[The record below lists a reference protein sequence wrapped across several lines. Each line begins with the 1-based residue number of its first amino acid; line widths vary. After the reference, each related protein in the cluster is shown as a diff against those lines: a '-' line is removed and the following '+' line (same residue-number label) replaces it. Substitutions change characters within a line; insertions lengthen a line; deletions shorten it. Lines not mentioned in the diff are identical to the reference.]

1 MTRKR
6 KVNQEQVQPVQYDEQ
21 FKSDYLQ
28 YGMYVIKSRAIP
40 AVEDGLKP
48 VQRRILWTMYEDKL
62 TSNHGTKKS
71 AKIVGDVMGKYH
83 PHGDSSIYQALV
95 DMTQPWR
102 NFMPPAF
109 GETNFGNMLGDHA
122 AAMRYTETKLSK
134 FGDLF
139 VQNLKP
145 GVVPFKRNFSEDA
158 IEPELLPIKLPYLL
172 IAGADGIAV
181 GMKTR
186 IPPHNPVEA
195 INATIAYLKNNKIS
209 VDEIMKIMPGPDF
222 PTHGTIMNK
231 QDIKTFYETGTARLT
246 ICGHIRNGRKNELI
260 IDEIPYT
267 LSGNVDSGL
276 YMPLVD
282 SVKTD
287 KKFPGAVNVNSYSNR
302 NLEISVTARPG
313 TDMEKL
319 KQDLYA
325 KSKVQD
331 TMRCDFLAIV
341 DGAPKLLTLKEYFAE
356 YQRYQNQLIINTE
369 KMNIAS
375 ANKRLTIVNGLLV
388 ALPEIDV
395 IIDLVRHAP
404 NATAMK
410 QCLTKGKTSKIKWN
424 LKKHAKEAKTFSFT
438 AEQAEAILQT
448 PLRRLSQLDEKA
460 LTTEKKQLERTIK
473 QSQALIDSDVKR
485 RNYLIKELENI
496 LPLFKGLKRYTKL
509 SGKAKMQAAKHNI
522 KVVTD
527 YVALDRF
534 GYLHKLNKKTEVPQ
548 TIYQQDIKSNDTINF
563 FTNNGNC
570 YQLKLTDVPLQTP
583 KDKGISMAGLAKLS
597 PNEHGLIGPSGRIV
611 LGSELKDATIIQI
624 SSDGLGKL
632 VAGKEFISSR
642 HKTKATKFKT
652 KQSEL
657 MFASPVDLDQTK
669 YLVLVSK
676 QGLVKRLKLAD
687 LHTMGKLTNGNQI
700 SVPPEGDTL
709 VSAYLI
715 NDLEQTITINGKDY
729 QAKQIPLSKVN
740 HTMKQLA

>member
-1 MTRKR
+1 MTK
-6 KVNQEQVQPVQYDEQ
+6 KKKNIKEQVKPVQYDEQ
-21 FKSDYLQ
+21 FKKDYLE
-28 YGMYVIKSRAIP
+28 YGMYVIMSRAIP

-109 GETNFGNMLGDHA
+109 GETNFGSMLGDSA

-145 GVVPFKRNFSEDA
+145 GVVPFKNNFSEDA
-158 IEPELLPIKLPYLL
+158 IEPKLLPIKLPYLL

-195 INATIAYLKNNKIS
+195 INATIAYLKNNKIT
-209 VDEIMKIMPGPDF
+209 VNELMKIMPGPDF

-246 ICGHIRNGRKNELI
+246 ICGHISNGRKNELI

-302 NLEISVTARPG
+302 NLAISVTARQG
-313 TDMEKL
+313 TNMDKL

-369 KMNIAS
+369 KLKISNAK
-375 ANKRLTIVNGLLV
+375 KRLIIVDGLLV
-388 ALPEIDV
+388 ALPKIDV
-395 IIDLVRHAP
+395 IIDLVRHASS
-404 NATAMK
+404 TAIMK
-410 QCLTKGKTSKIKWN
+410 KCLMNGVTDKIKWE
-424 LKKHAKEAKTFSFT
+424 LKKHQKEAKTFNFT
-438 AEQAEAILQT
+438 EEQAEAILST

-460 LTTEKKQLERTIK
+460 LVKEQKQLQRTIK
-473 QSQALIDSDVKR
+473 SSQALIDSDIKR
-485 RNYLIKELENI
+485 RNLLIKELENI
-496 LPLFKGLKRYTKL
+496 LPLFKGLKRCTKL
-509 SGKAKMQAAKHNI
+509 SNKARMQAAKHTT

-527 YVALDRF
+527 YISLDRF
-534 GYLHKLNKKTEVPQ
+534 GYLHKLAKPAEINQSIYSTEIQ
-548 TIYQQDIKSNDTINF
+548 SNDQIGF
-563 FTNNGNC
+563 FTNLGNF
-570 YQLKLTDVPLQTP
+570 YQLPLQKVPIQTL
-583 KDKGISMAGLAKLS
+583 KDKGVSMAGLAKLE
-597 PNEHGLIGPSGRIV
+597 PNEHGLIGPAGQIV
-611 LGSELKDATIIQI
+611 LASKLAHTTIIQI
-624 SSDGLGKL
+624 TSDGLGKL
-632 VAGKEFISSR
+632 VTGDDFISSR
-642 HKTKATKFKT
+642 HKTKATKFKS

-657 MFASPVDLDQTK
+657 VFASPIDLQKVTSIIF
-669 YLVLVSK
+669 VSK
-676 QGLVKRLKLAD
+676 QGLVKKISVTELR
-687 LHTMGKLTNGNQI
+687 TMGKLTNGNQV
-700 SVPPEGDTL
+700 SVPPDGDSI
-709 VSAYLI
+709 VSVYLI
-715 NDLEQTITINGKDY
+715 DNTKNTVNINGKEY
-729 QAKQIPLSKVN
+729 KVNKVPLSKVH
-740 HTMKQLA
+740 HTMKKPS

>member
-1 MTRKR
+1 MVKQQNLITEKI
-6 KVNQEQVQPVQYDEQ
+6 KPVQYDEQ

-48 VQRRILWTMYEDKL
+48 VQRRILWTMFEDKL

-109 GETNFGNMLGDHA
+109 GETNFGSMLGDSA

-134 FGDLF
+134 YGDLF

-209 VDEIMKIMPGPDF
+209 VDELMKIMPGPDF
-222 PTHGTIMNK
+222 PTHGTILNR
-231 QDIKTFYETGTARLT
+231 QAIKTFYETGSAQLT
-246 ICGHIRNGRKNELI
+246 ICGHISNGRKNELI

-282 SVKTD
+282 SIKTD
-287 KKFPGAVNVNSYSNR
+287 RKFPGAVNVNSYSNR
-302 NLEISVTARPG
+302 NLAISITARPG
-313 TDMEKL
+313 TNLDKL

-369 KMNIAS
+369 KLQISS
-375 ANKRLTIVNGLLV
+375 AQKRLTIVNGLLI
-388 ALPEIDV
+388 ALPVIDV
-395 IIDLVRHAP
+395 IIDLVRHAKS
-404 NATAMK
+404 NAAMK
-410 QCLTKGKTSKIKWN
+410 NCLTSGKISAINWQ
-424 LKKHAKEAKTFSFT
+424 LKKHQKIAKDFSFT
-438 AEQAEAILQT
+438 DEQAEAILAT
-448 PLRRLSQLDEKA
+448 PLRRLSKLDENA
-460 LTTEKKQLERTIK
+460 LVKEQKQLQRIIEK
-473 QSQALIDSDVKR
+473 SQALINSDIKR
-485 RNYLIKELENI
+485 RNLLIKELQSY
-496 LPLFKGLKRYTKL
+496 LKLFQGLKRFTKL
-509 SGKAKMQAAKHNI
+509 SNKSKMQAAKYQV

-527 YVALDRF
+527 YLALDRF
-534 GYLHKLNKKTEVPQ
+534 GYLYKTTKP
-548 TIYQQDIKSNDTINF
+548 IKINQQIDSKEIKSNDYIGF
-563 FTNNGNC
+563 FTNLGNF
-570 YQLKLTDVPLQTP
+570 YQLKLAQIPLQTARE
-583 KDKGISMAGLAKLS
+583 KGISMAGLAKLE
-597 PNEHGLIGPSGRIV
+597 PNEHGLINNSGKIIV
-611 LGSELKDATIIQI
+611 GSELADSTIVQVT
-624 SSDGLGKL
+624 SDGLGKL
-632 VAGKEFISSR
+632 VAGKDFISSR
-642 HKTKATKFKT
+642 KKTKATKLKT
-652 KQSEL
+652 KQSEVI
-657 MFASPVDLDQTK
+657 FASPIDMKQTNS
-669 YLVLVSK
+669 LIFVSK
-676 QGLVKRLKLAD
+676 KGLVKRVALKD
-687 LHTMGKLTNGNQI
+687 LRLMGKLTNGNQI
-700 SVPPEGDTL
+700 SVPPDGDQLTD
-709 VSAYLI
+709 VYLI
-715 NDLEQTITINGKDY
+715 TNATKNVTVNGKQYDI
-729 QAKQIPLSKVN
+729 QNIPISKTN
-740 HTMKQLA
+740 HTMKQLT

>member
-1 MTRKR
+1 MVKQQNLI
-6 KVNQEQVQPVQYDEQ
+6 KEKIKPVQYDEQ

-48 VQRRILWTMYEDKL
+48 VQRRILWTMFEDKL

-109 GETNFGNMLGDHA
+109 GETNFGSMLGDSA

-134 FGDLF
+134 YGDLF

-158 IEPELLPIKLPYLL
+158 IEPKLLPIKLPYLL

-195 INATIAYLKNNKIS
+195 IKATIAYLKNNRIS
-209 VDEIMKIMPGPDF
+209 VDELMKIMPGPDF
-222 PTHGTIMNK
+222 PTHGTILNR
-231 QDIKTFYETGTARLT
+231 QAIKTFYETGSAQLT
-246 ICGHIRNGRKNELI
+246 ICGHISNGRKNELI

-282 SVKTD
+282 SIKTD

-302 NLEISVTARPG
+302 NLAISITARPG
-313 TDMEKL
+313 TNLDKL

-369 KMNIAS
+369 KLKIDS
-375 ANKRLTIVNGLLV
+375 AQKRLAIVNGLLV
-388 ALPEIDV
+388 ALPVIDV
-395 IIDLVRHAP
+395 IIDLVRHAK
-404 NATAMK
+404 NNSTMK
-410 QCLTKGKTSKIKWN
+410 KCLTTGKTNAIDWQ
-424 LKKHAKEAKTFSFT
+424 LKKHQKTAKGFNFT
-438 AEQAEAILQT
+438 DDQAEAILAT
-448 PLRRLSQLDEKA
+448 PLRRLSKLDEHA
-460 LTTEKKQLERTIK
+460 LIKEQKQLQRTIK
-473 QSQALIDSDVKR
+473 QSQALIDSDIKR
-485 RNYLIKELENI
+485 RNLLIKELQTYLE
-496 LPLFKGLKRYTKL
+496 LFHGLKRYTKL
-509 SGKAKMQAAKHNI
+509 SSHSKMQAAKYQA

-527 YVALDRF
+527 YLALDRF
-534 GYLHKLNKKTEVPQ
+534 GYLYKTAKPIE
-548 TIYQQDIKSNDTINF
+548 INQQIDSKEIKSNDYIGF
-563 FTNNGNC
+563 FTNLGNF
-570 YQLKLTDVPLQTP
+570 YQLKLTQIPLQTARE
-583 KDKGISMAGLAKLS
+583 KGISMAGLAKLA
-597 PNEHGLIGPSGRIV
+597 PNEHGLIGNSGKIIIGSQLADSTIV
-611 LGSELKDATIIQI
+611 QI
-624 SSDGLGKL
+624 TNDGLGKL
-632 VAGKEFISSR
+632 VAGKDFISSR
-642 HKTKATKFKT
+642 KKTKATKLKT
-652 KQSEL
+652 KQSEVI
-657 MFASPVDLDQTK
+657 FASPIDMKHTNSLIF
-669 YLVLVSK
+669 VSK
-676 QGLVKRLKLAD
+676 RGLVKRVALKD
-687 LHTMGKLTNGNQI
+687 LHLMGKLTNGNQI
-700 SVPPEGDTL
+700 SVPPDGDQL
-709 VSAYLI
+709 ASIYLI
-715 NDLEQTITINGKDY
+715 TDVTSTITINGAQYDI
-729 QAKQIPLSKVN
+729 KQIPISKTN
-740 HTMKQLA
+740 HTMKHLN